1 MLSSQAIR
9 AWSLLIFSLL
19 LAALAIWQ
27 GADITLWLAILFF
40 FALGLLDF
48 CTISLSRKN
57 MARDERRRRERRQR
71 QMEEFTTQRT
81 SIEQMLHAGQLQ
93 RLEEWWEDDEF
104 WIDENAHI
112 LFIFKDGK
120 EMDFVLHDTTAREIS
135 QLLAAQG
142 ILWQVS
148 YRAKADARIIWPQ

>member
-1 MLSSQAIR
+1 
-9 AWSLLIFSLL
+9 
-19 LAALAIWQ
+19 
-27 GADITLWLAILFF
+27 
-40 FALGLLDF
+40 
-48 CTISLSRKN
+48 
-57 MARDERRRRERRQR
+57 
-71 QMEEFTTQRT
+71 MEEFTTQRT